1 MQILTAD
8 PEDID
13 IVLNTSQFTQNV
25 TYAQRVGRDVRVYPY
40 VVGVPVKGT
49 TVATGLPAPE
59 KQIILRDAAFGI
71 IAISTK
77 GVMSIASAATS
88 SNAYF
93 GTPVSYWAAE

>member
-1 MQILTAD
+1 MAALTAE
-8 PEDID
+8 PEDIPLS
-13 IVLNTSQFTQNV
+13 LNKSNFSTNTTF
-25 TYAQRVGRDVRVYPY
+25 AQRVGRDVRVYPY

-49 TVATGLPAPE
+49 TIATGLPAPE
-59 KQIILRDAAFGI
+59 KQIILLDAAFGI

-88 SNAYF
+88 SNTYF